1 MNPVNLAFFSKIR
14 APLLFSSLILF
25 ILSFLGPEGT
35 PIKGLIYNLDF
46 FELFNVLSSSSESI
60 FRTPNTI
67 LRFTVFSISLFF
79 IFICYLIHT
88 DNSLPKHND
97 NNDLYSILIL
107 LFIATNIITANIANI
122 LYILIIIL
130 SLYYFIKYKTFGLSL
145 PEKTL
150 LGLNFSLFFF
160 SVYSAS
166 IHDAN
171 IREIDVYFRFLLAIP
186 LYLFI
191 RSIDINIDKV
201 INFIHI
207 ASILSGVFALYF
219 AFFDN
224 QSRVY
229 GFTSTATTYGNI
241 SFLFALLSLITFFYL
256 KKNNKNIVISLLS
269 IVFAIMA
276 WSLTNNRANLFS
288 LIFVFIIFLHP
299 IIRVKLD
306 IYFKQILLFTIFI
319 LLVIW
324 QSGTLS
330 RILSGYDDIMTIN
343 SHENIETSWKDT
355 GSIKPR
361 LIIWQASLNMIHK
374 SPIIGI
380 GLDNFNIEL
389 ENQIINDHI
398 PMIRKSDMNQS
409 GGFNHAHNQ
418 YLDSFAKTGLFGF
431 ILLVIYLISYF
442 MYFYIHLKK
451 SSDESHLIATLGL
464 ITVFIYIFNM
474 FSHSI
479 FSHHQ
484 STLFFI
490 FILTMFSAIISRNK
504 LSKL

>member
-1 MNPVNLAFFSKIR
+1 MYSIKLPFFSKIR
-14 APLLFSSLILF
+14 VPLLFSSLILF
-25 ILSFLGPEGT
+25 ILSFLGPEDT

-46 FELFNVLSSSSESI
+46 FELFNVLTSSSESI
-60 FRTPNTI
+60 FRTPNTT
-67 LRFTVFSISLFF
+67 LRFTFFSVSLFS

-88 DNSLPKHND
+88 NNLLPKY
-97 NNDLYSILIL
+97 NNNNNLFSILVL
-107 LFIATNIITANIANI
+107 LFIAINLITANVGNI
-122 LYILIIIL
+122 LYILIIII
-130 SLYYFIKYKTFGLSL
+130 SLYYFIKYKTAGLSL
-145 PEKTL
+145 SEKIL
-150 LGLNFSLFFF
+150 LILNFLLFYFT
-160 SVYSAS
+160 VYSAS

-171 IREIDVYFRFLLAIP
+171 IREIDVYLRFLLAIP

-191 RSIDINIDKV
+191 RSIDININKV

-207 ASILSGVFALYF
+207 ASILCGVFALYF
-219 AFFDN
+219 SFYDN

-256 KKNNKNIVISLLS
+256 KKNNKKVTISLLS
-269 IVFAIMA
+269 IMLAIIA
-276 WSLTNNRANLFS
+276 WSLTSNRANLFS
-288 LIFVFIIFLHP
+288 LIFVFIILLHP

-306 IYFKQILLFTIFI
+306 IYFKQILLFTIF
-319 LLVIW
+319 LFLVVS
-324 QSGTLS
+324 QSDTLS
-330 RILSGYDDIMTIN
+330 RISSGYNDIITIN
-343 SHENIETSWKDT
+343 SNENLETSWKDT

-361 LIIWQASLNMIHK
+361 LIIWQASLNMIQK
-374 SPIIGI
+374 SPITGI

-389 ENQIINDHI
+389 EDQITNNQI
-398 PMIRKSDMNQS
+398 PMIRKSDINQS

-418 YLDSFAKTGLFGF
+418 YLDTFAKTGLFGF
-431 ILLVIYLISYF
+431 LLLLIYLISYF
-442 MYFYIHLKK
+442 MFFYIHLRK
-451 SSDESHLIATLGL
+451 SSKENHLIATLGL
-464 ITVFIYIFNM
+464 ITVFTYIFNM

-504 LSKL
+504 LPKL